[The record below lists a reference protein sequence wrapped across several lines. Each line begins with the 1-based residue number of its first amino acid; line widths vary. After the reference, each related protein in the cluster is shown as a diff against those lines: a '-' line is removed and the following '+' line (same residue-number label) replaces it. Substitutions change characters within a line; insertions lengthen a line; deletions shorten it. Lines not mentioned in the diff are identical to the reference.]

1 MYYIQLYFLYSHEL
15 FAPMTNAD
23 KANETTQC
31 LKVSTFG
38 STCSNDSK
46 SLICNLPLKNIY
58 R

>member
-1 MYYIQLYFLYSHEL
+1 MYYIHSYI
-15 FAPMTNAD
+15 PMTNAD

-31 LKVSTFG
+31 LQVSTFG